1 MIRRVFANYDNFKE
15 VEFNTQGF
23 NTILAHRHDNSTEK
37 DSRNGLGKTTLIE
50 IIHFCFGADLKS
62 LATLTND
69 KIKTHIFGIDVVIN
83 NVYLTIERSIK
94 HSGNILISGKNID
107 LFNFDDSY
115 YTLDRN
121 LQIPVKQFN
130 IKMAKLLFD
139 LNIDD
144 SSKYSPT
151 FRSLFSYFVR
161 KNIEAFTSPFKFS
174 DTQREW
180 SKQVCN
186 AFLLG
191 INVENAKDFQ
201 KLKDKKETI
210 KQLKKAGDLKYLENI
225 SGNKG
230 ELRAKEVRLDNEVK
244 ALLKTI
250 DEFKVHPEYESIQ
263 KEANEITREVSNL
276 LERKNTNFLL
286 LTSYQ
291 ESLSEENIYGN
302 QEMEQQILRNIYEQA
317 GLIFTELALKQFE
330 DIEKF
335 HKQIITNRKEYLDEE
350 IDRLQKENES
360 LKVNINSLGEKKAE
374 LIKILHTHGA
384 LTEYTLLQNRLTEK
398 KEFLEK
404 ITTNLENIKAIE
416 ENELKLNI
424 ETQSLLLESQKD
436 LDERK
441 LIIDEA
447 ITLFNEFSNN
457 LYSNP
462 GILSIETKTSGFK
475 FDVDIERS
483 GSQGVGFMKTFCYD
497 LVLARLQAKKQNGF
511 HLLIHDST
519 IFDGVDERQIVKAL
533 KLAYKQS
540 KEHQFQYICTLNT
553 DNIPY
558 NEMDE
563 TFKKEFNNSVRI
575 TLSDENEKGSLL
587 GMRF

>member
-1 MIRRVFANYDNFKE
+1 M
-15 VEFNTQGF
+15 
-23 NTILAHRHDNSTEK
+23 
-37 DSRNGLGKTTLIE
+37 
-50 IIHFCFGADLKS
+50 
-62 LATLTND
+62 
-69 KIKTHIFGIDVVIN
+69 
-83 NVYLTIERSIK
+83 
-94 HSGNILISGKNID
+94 
-107 LFNFDDSY
+107 
-115 YTLDRN
+115 
-121 LQIPVKQFN
+121 
-130 IKMAKLLFD
+130 
-139 LNIDD
+139 
-144 SSKYSPT
+144 
-151 FRSLFSYFVR
+151 
-161 KNIEAFTSPFKFS
+161 
-174 DTQREW
+174 
-180 SKQVCN
+180 
-186 AFLLG
+186 
-191 INVENAKDFQ
+191 
-201 KLKDKKETI
+201 
-210 KQLKKAGDLKYLENI
+210 
-225 SGNKG
+225 
-230 ELRAKEVRLDNEVK
+230 
-244 ALLKTI
+244 
-250 DEFKVHPEYESIQ
+250 
-263 KEANEITREVSNL
+263 
-276 LERKNTNFLL
+276 
-286 LTSYQ
+286 
-291 ESLSEENIYGN
+291 
-302 QEMEQQILRNIYEQA
+302 RNIYEQA

-335 HKQIITNRKEYLDEE
+335 HEQIITNRKEYLDEE
-350 IDRLQKENES
+350 MDRLQKENEL

-441 LIIDEA
+441 LVIDEA

-462 GILSIETKTSGFK
+462 GILSIETKASGFK

-533 KLAYKQS
+533 KLAYEQS
-540 KEHQFQYICTLNT
+540 KKHQFQYICTLNT

-558 NEMDE
+558 NEMDK
-563 TFKKEFNNSVRI
+563 TFKEEFNNSVRV
-575 TLSDENEKGSLL
+575 TLSDENENGSLL
-587 GMRF
+587 GIRF

>member
-1 MIRRVFANYDNFKE
+1 MIKRVFANYENFKE
-15 VEFNTQGF
+15 IEFNIKGF
-23 NTILAHRHDNSTEK
+23 NVILAHRHDDSTDK

-62 LATLTND
+62 LATLNND
-69 KIKTHIFGIDVVIN
+69 KIKSFIFGLDVVIN
-83 NVYLTIERSIK
+83 NVYLTIQRSIN
-94 HSGNILISGKNID
+94 HSGNILINGQNID
-107 LFNFDDSY
+107 LLNFDDSF
-115 YTLDRN
+115 YTLDGN
-121 LQIPVKQFN
+121 IQIPVKQFN
-130 IKMAKLLFD
+130 MKMGKLLFD

-144 SSKYSPT
+144 SNKYSPT
-151 FRSLFSYFVR
+151 FRALFSYFVR

-180 SKQVCN
+180 NKQVCN
-186 AFLLG
+186 TFLLG
-191 INVENAKDFQ
+191 INAENAKDFQ
-201 KLKDKKETI
+201 ILKDKKETI
-210 KQLKKAGDLKYLENI
+210 NQLKKAGDLNYLENI

-276 LERKNTNFLL
+276 LEKKNTNFLL

-291 ESLSEENIYGN
+291 ESLNEENIYGN
-302 QEMEQQILRNIYEQA
+302 QNIEQQILRNIYEQA

-335 HKQIITNRKEYLDEE
+335 HKQIISNRKEYLDEE
-350 IDRLQKENES
+350 ILRLQKENES
-360 LKVNINSLGEKKAE
+360 LKINIDSLGEKKSE

-404 ITTNLENIKAIE
+404 VTTSLENIKAIE

-424 ETQSLLLESQKD
+424 EAQSLLLEAQRD
-436 LDERK
+436 LDEREMV
-441 LIIDEA
+441 INEA

-462 GILSIETKTSGFK
+462 GILSIDIKNSGFK

-533 KLAYKQS
+533 KLAYEQS
-540 KEHQFQYICTLNT
+540 KTYQFQYICTLNT

-563 TFKKEFNNSVRI
+563 SFKQDFANSVRK
-575 TLSDENEKGSLL
+575 TLSDENESGSLL
-587 GMRF
+587 GLRF